1 MSKKLKSNNEFSI
14 GGEEESL
21 PLTHLAIS
29 IANIKG
35 TWGLVEVGYNEAGDL
50 GDFKYIPCGGDRT
63 EAIEAFK
70 IKAANTFMK

>member
-1 MSKKLKSNNEFSI
+1 MAKKEGLQETFEIDK
-14 GGEEESL
+14 

-35 TWGLVEVGYNEAGDL
+35 TWGLVEVGYNEAGDA
-50 GDFKYIPCGGDRT
+50 GEFKYTPCGGDRQ

-70 IKAANTFMK
+70 VKAANTFMK